1 MIRWDGLL
9 SSRNLKPYY
18 AANRRLFSLAAENNE
33 WEKLFYIHQHCSV
46 NINDWKLDDP
56 SFNTPLHLAV
66 ERRAPVEVIR
76 ELVRLGAWRSLV
88 NAAGERPCDIAAR
101 QNNHELAE
109 ELKPVFI
116 YPTDDAEI
124 QQIQKHIHR
133 IILERGARFL
143 ESLPLR
149 LPEISVMLE
158 KPKSELW
165 FAIYG
170 MYGGFSLKFEYDN
183 ELLLISSSWSRI
195 IEGSGRRHY
204 VTARHA
210 ELGDSGFV

>member
-9 SSRNLKPYY
+9 SSKNLKPCF
-18 AANRRLFSLAAENNE
+18 AANRILFSLAAENNE
-33 WEKLFYIHQHCSV
+33 WEKLIYIHQNFHVS
-46 NINDWKLDDP
+46 INAWKLDDS

-66 ERRAPVEVIR
+66 ARQAPIEVIR
-76 ELVRLGAWRSLV
+76 ELVRLGAWRSLI

-101 QNNHELAE
+101 QNNHVLAE

-116 YPTDDAEI
+116 YPTDDEEI
-124 QQIQKHIHR
+124 QQIQKRIHG
-133 IILERGARFL
+133 IILDRGGYWL
-143 ESLPLR
+143 EGLPLR

-170 MYGGFSLKFEYDN
+170 MYGGFSLKFEYEK
-183 ELLLISSSWSRI
+183 ELLLVSSSWSRVV
-195 IEGSGRRHY
+195 EGSGRRHY
-204 VTARHA
+204 VTAGRA
-210 ELGDSGFV
+210 ELVDSGFV